1 MNWLSGLKGKI
12 LFEEPL
18 SNHTTLKVGPRAEIW
33 VEPYDKED
41 LSSLLKKA
49 NVLKKDYLII
59 GLGSKLLITKKKVPL
74 AVHLCSS
81 HFRKCLIRKNR
92 LVAGSGLSLKE
103 LLNIAQKKGLGGLE
117 FLNGIP
123 ATVGGAVMLN
133 VGVGWPKRIEIGDF
147 VDEVEAMNR
156 EGEIRV
162 MGKKDLRFNYR
173 SSNLGQCII
182 LSASFRLLKRNTD
195 NIKINMRKFLDYR
208 MRTQDLSYP
217 SAGCIFKNPVNRNM
231 GDCKGVYSSGR
242 LIDLCGLKGRQIGGA
257 AVSRK
262 HANFIVNLGGANP
275 QDILRL
281 ISLIQKEV
289 QEKFKVQ
296 LKPEIEII

>member
-49 NVLKKDYLII
+49 NALKKDCLII
-59 GLGSKLLITKKKVPL
+59 GFGSKLLISKKKVPL
-74 AVHLCSS
+74 AIHLRSS

-103 LLNIAQKKGLGGLE
+103 LINIAQRNGLGGLE

-133 VGVGWPKRIEIGDF
+133 VGVGWPKRIEIGNF
-147 VDEVEAMNR
+147 LDEVEVMSR
-156 EGEIRV
+156 KGEIRV
-162 MGKKDLRFNYR
+162 MGKKDLKFAYR
-173 SSNLGQCII
+173 SSNLGQYII
-182 LSASFRLLKRNTD
+182 LSATLRLLKRNTD

-262 HANFIVNLGGANP
+262 HANFIVNLGGASP
-275 QDILRL
+275 QDILGL
-281 ISLIQKEV
+281 MNLIQRKVKERFEV
-289 QEKFKVQ
+289 RLE
-296 LKPEIEII
+296 PEIQIV